1 MKLSLRLLFFPAL
14 LCMLAFAGCSGK
26 DDNPAPSGHKIKY
39 RAEVSSGS
47 SLHTVVY
54 MAASGQSTTLSN
66 LTGTT
71 WESAEFNMPASTGAV
86 SIAGVGTAANASAT
100 IKVQI
105 FVDGVMKKESTA
117 TGQTSFG
124 ASTTFY
130 F

>member
-1 MKLSLRLLFFPAL
+1 MKFSLKLLLFPTL

-26 DDNPAPSGHKIKY
+26 GDNPAPTGHKIKY
-39 RAEVSSGS
+39 KVDVSSGS
-47 SLHTVVY
+47 TIHTVIY
-54 MAASGQSTTLSN
+54 LAASGENTTLSN
-66 LTGTT
+66 LSVAT
-71 WESAEFNMPASTGAV
+71 WESAEINMPANTGAV
-86 SIAGVGTAANASAT
+86 SLAAVGTAANASAT

-124 ASTTFY
+124 TSTTFY

>member
-39 RAEVSSGS
+39 KVEVSSGS
-47 SLHTVVY
+47 TIHTVIY
-54 MAASGQSTTLSN
+54 MAASGENTTLAN
-66 LTGTT
+66 LSVPT

-86 SIAGVGTAANASAT
+86 SIAAVGTAANASAT

-105 FVDGVMKKESTA
+105 FVDGVMKKESSA

-124 ASTTFY
+124 
-130 F
+130 